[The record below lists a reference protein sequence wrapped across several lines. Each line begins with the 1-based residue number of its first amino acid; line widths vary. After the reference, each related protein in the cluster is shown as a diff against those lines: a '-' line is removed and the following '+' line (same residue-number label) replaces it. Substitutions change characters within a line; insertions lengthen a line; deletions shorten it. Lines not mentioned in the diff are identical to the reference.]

1 MASTKISADIAAPPA
16 LVFDLVSDPARFPK
30 WDVTYAEATAIRRDL
45 GREPTF
51 EARRDLINREMH
63 LFCRVVRAE
72 PATVFAFVCDGGNG
86 EMIHE
91 TFELSPAE
99 KGGTRFGRELDFA
112 LPGQDLGVVAETTFA
127 EAQVERSVEQ
137 AFARLNALLG
147 ASGDTGARPAPDEAE
162 TRSEDSGTISGQ
174 EEYSAHARPGSVPNP
189 NRPT

>member
-1 MASTKISADIAAPPA
+1 MASTKISAEIAAPPA
-16 LVFDLVSDPARFPK
+16 LVFDVVSDPARFPE

-51 EARRDLINREMH
+51 VARRDLINREMR
-63 LFCRVVRAE
+63 LDCRVVRAE
-72 PATVFAFVCDGGNG
+72 RETVFAFSCNGGNG
-86 EMIHE
+86 ETIHE
-91 TFELSPAE
+91 TFEFSPGDQ
-99 KGGTRFGRELDFA
+99 GGTRFSREVEFA

-147 ASGDTGARPAPDEAE
+147 TGGDRGARPAPDEAE

-174 EEYSAHARPGSVPNP
+174 EEYSAHARPGSVPHP